1 LTDWVIPVDAEF
13 ADVHVGMR
21 TAEIE
26 QPAGVGGLELFH
38 TAVLGMRPCRGA
50 EPVELTWRRPVSAT
64 TGTAPVRLCALVTR
78 WRTEGRSGVLS
89 TALRLAGPDGAEVQD
104 ATVLWQVN
112 DVVVGDADSAA
123 RVAWDFGS
131 VPWGQHLATRLREDQ
146 EFAATTATFDGTI
159 ALRSGAHEVQFRV
172 YRGQIIEV
180 SRKSLTDFTFCVQ
193 ASERTWVE
201 LLAAPRNDFLRRA
214 VARQFSVRG
223 NGFQYLRLHK
233 ALMIIIDRAR
243 EAAAE
248 AHGA

>member
-1 LTDWVIPVDAEF
+1 LTDWIIPVDAEF

-38 TAVLGMRPCRGA
+38 TAVLGVRPCRGA
-50 EPVELTWRRPVSAT
+50 EAVELTWRRPAT
-64 TGTAPVRLCALVTR
+64 LSSEPVRLSALVTR
-78 WRTEGRSGVLS
+78 WRAEGSLGFVS

-104 ATVLWQVN
+104 ATVIWQVN
-112 DVVVGDADSAA
+112 DTVFTDADAAA
-123 RVAWDFGS
+123 RVAWDSGS
-131 VPWGQHLATRLREDQ
+131 VAWGQNLAARLREDP
-146 EFAATTATFDGTI
+146 EFVSTTATFDGTI
-159 ALRSGAHEVQFRV
+159 ALRSGVHEVQFRV
-172 YRGQIIEV
+172 YRGQIMEV

-201 LLAAPRNDFLRRA
+201 LLAAPRNDFLRRT

-223 NGFQYLRLHK
+223 NGFQYLRMHK

-243 EAAAE
+243 DAASEARDA
-248 AHGA
+248 